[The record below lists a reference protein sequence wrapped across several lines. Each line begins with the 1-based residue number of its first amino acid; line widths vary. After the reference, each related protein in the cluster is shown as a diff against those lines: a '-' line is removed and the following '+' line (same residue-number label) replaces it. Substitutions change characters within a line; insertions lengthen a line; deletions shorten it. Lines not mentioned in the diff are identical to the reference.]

1 MNLIIRSVPKKTRGY
16 GKLKMHSESG
26 EQTNSFHDLSLVT
39 PVVIALV
46 KQVLF
51 LT

>member
-1 MNLIIRSVPKKTRGY
+1 MNLIICSVPKKTRGY